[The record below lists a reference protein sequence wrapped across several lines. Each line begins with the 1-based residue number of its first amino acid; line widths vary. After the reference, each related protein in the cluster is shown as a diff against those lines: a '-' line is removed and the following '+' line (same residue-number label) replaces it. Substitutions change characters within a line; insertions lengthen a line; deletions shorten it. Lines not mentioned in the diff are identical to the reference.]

1 VAAGAGTQMRSVR
14 SDGSVERPSDPSDG
28 IGRGL
33 HVQMLGPLTICR
45 GARPLPASRKVRALF
60 AYLALAESAIG
71 RTRLCELLWD
81 VPNDPRGE
89 LRWCLSKIRSVV
101 DEPPRRRVETCGDA
115 IMLDLSDCFV
125 DVVEV
130 DRATEAGIETLGPDR
145 LRSLSTLFV
154 GDFLEGLEID
164 RSPYFYGW
172 LVAQR
177 RRFRACHAAILEHL
191 VCSLPAG
198 SEEVFDYL
206 EQWLELA
213 PFDQRAHTILLEAL
227 ARRGRI
233 AEGEEH
239 VAATAKLFEAEDLDW
254 TPIRDAWRAARNGQ
268 ARVLLPGEATP
279 VSCRLLLP
287 IDPIETGTVTPRR
300 ASIAVMPFV
309 DRTAGSSARGGLAD
323 GFVQDLIVRLAKLR
337 SLFVIAQGTVF
348 ALAERHIDPQ
358 EAGRMLNVDY
368 VASGSV
374 QRQKDRVSVTIAL
387 AEARTARI
395 IWAEVFDEKLDDTFF
410 ILDEI
415 GNRIVASIAS
425 EIDTVERNRAILKP
439 PNSLDAWEAYHCGIW
454 HMYRFTR
461 ADNDQANHFF
471 RMAVRL
477 DPTFGRP
484 YAGLSFIH
492 FQTAYRG
499 WGERD
504 REIDRALET
513 AGQSLIVDARDPAAH
528 WAMGRA
534 LWLGGRQEQALL
546 ELEKAVDLSPSFAL
560 GHSALSMVH
569 SISLNPQAAI
579 GSADYARHLS
589 PCEPTLYAWLS
600 ARAIAHLRLG
610 QFEEA
615 ADWAL
620 EAATRPNA
628 HVHAQA
634 VAAYC
639 LALASRIEEAYV
651 FAALAHQM
659 HPHYRVDDFLDAFP
673 LSPDGAALF
682 RKGAK
687 RIGIG

>member
-1 VAAGAGTQMRSVR
+1 
-14 SDGSVERPSDPSDG
+14 
-28 IGRGL
+28 
-33 HVQMLGPLTICR
+33 MLGPLTISR
-45 GARPLPASRKVRALF
+45 GGESLMLPASRKVRALF
-60 AYLALAESAIG
+60 AYLALAPRAIG
-71 RTRLCELLWD
+71 RTRLCDLLWD

-89 LRWCLSKIRSVV
+89 LRWCLSKIRSLL
-101 DEPPRRRVETCGDA
+101 DEPARRRVETCGDTVA
-115 IMLDLSDCFV
+115 LDLAGCFV
-125 DVVEV
+125 DAIEV
-130 DRATEAGIETLGPDR
+130 ARATQEGIETLDTER
-145 LRSLSTLFV
+145 LRALARLFV

-164 RSPYFYGW
+164 RSPYFHGW
-172 LVAQR
+172 LIAQR
-177 RRFRACHAAILEHL
+177 RRFHACRTAVLEHL
-191 VCSLPAG
+191 VRSLPAD
-198 SEEVFDYL
+198 SEEVFDYS
-206 EQWLELA
+206 EKWLELA
-213 PFDQRAHTILLEAL
+213 PFDQRAHMTLLNAL
-227 ARRGRI
+227 AQRGRI
-233 AEGEEH
+233 GEGEEH
-239 VAATAKLFEAEDLDW
+239 IAATARLFEAEELDW
-254 TPIRDAWRAARNGQ
+254 TCIRDTWRAARGRQ
-268 ARVLLPGEATP
+268 ESVSVAEDATP
-279 VSCRLLLP
+279 VSCRPSLP
-287 IDPIETGTVTPRR
+287 IDPTGTGTVTPRR

-309 DRTAGSSARGGLAD
+309 DRTAGSGARGGLAD
-323 GFVQDLIVRLAKLR
+323 GLTHDLIVRLAKLR
-337 SLFVIAQGTVF
+337 TLFVIARGTVF
-348 ALAERHIDPQ
+348 ALAERHIGPQ
-358 EAGRMLNVDY
+358 EAARTLNVDY

-374 QRQKDRVSVTIAL
+374 QRQKDRVSVTIEL

-395 IWAEVFDEKLDDTFF
+395 IWAEVFDEKLDDTFL

-415 GNRIVASIAS
+415 GNRIVASLAS
-425 EIDTVERNRAILKP
+425 EIETVERNCAILKP

-513 AGQSLIVDARDPAAH
+513 AGQSLIVDTRDPAAH

-579 GSADYARHLS
+579 ASADCSRHLS

-610 QFEEA
+610 EVEEA

-620 EAATRPNA
+620 EAATRPTA